1 MALVTRSTSASLDA
15 STGMYAPQTTGNLY
29 AGEAL
34 DAVAACYIK
43 ASDGLVYMS
52 NGTAATEPAKF
63 DGFTAR
69 ACVIGQPVTLF
80 GVGTRF
86 RYGTG
91 LTVGADY
98 YIAATAG
105 RLDTASTTGGV
116 NPIARVLH
124 GGTDIRVT
132 ASTESALAGGITTK
146 AVTAGMIALPNHDIF
161 IGDAGGAAAAM
172 AVTGDITIS
181 DSGVTAIGAAKV
193 TNAMHVLASEDGTV
207 VKVAADVNVIGAIPV
222 LHRVM
227 ATALTGDVTVVLTHK
242 TRVIDVWTVAVGAG
256 GASDTIT
263 VKNVATA
270 ITDAIDLNKSDK
282 VVTRAATIS
291 DAQCEIA
298 AGANLVVSGASAVNA
313 VVYILGVRVA

>member
-15 STGMYAPQTTGNLY
+15 STGMYAPQITGNLY

-34 DAVAACYIK
+34 DVVAACYIK

-52 NGTAATEPAKF
+52 NGTNADEAATF

-69 ACVIGQPVTLF
+69 ACAIGEPVTLF
-80 GVGTRF
+80 GLGTRF

-91 LTVGADY
+91 LTVGANY
-98 YIAATAG
+98 YIAATKG
-105 RLDTASTTGGV
+105 RLDTAATTGGV

-132 ASTESALAGGITTK
+132 MATEMALAGGISAK
-146 AVTAGMIALPNHDIF
+146 AVTAGMVALTNTHVLV
-161 IGDAGGAAAAM
+161 GDAGGAAADVAVSGDVTM
-172 AVTGDITIS
+172 ANTGAVT
-181 DSGVTAIGAAKV
+181 IGAGKV
-193 TNAMHVLASEDGTV
+193 TLANHVAASEDGTV
-207 VKVAADVNVIGAIPV
+207 VKVAADVNIIGAIPV
-222 LHRVM
+222 IHRIM

-242 TRVIDVWTVAVGAG
+242 TRILDVWTNAVGAG
-256 GASDTIT
+256 GAGDTIT

-270 ITDAIDLNKSDK
+270 VTNAIDLNVADK
-282 VVTRAATIS
+282 TVVRATTL
-291 DAQCEIA
+291 DNAQVEIA
-298 AGANLVVSGASAVNA
+298 AGTNLVVSGASAVNA